1 MKKKEKPKY
10 GVWSNVCFMVK
21 HAWREHK
28 SVIFLCVASSLMM
41 IGIHLTELFIV
52 PVILQQIQDK
62 VSIGKLLLSIAAF
75 TASLMLLRGLISY
88 GKVNGFVGRLAVR
101 TEILQCVHDKA
112 ANTSY
117 PNLKDPRVNALMEC
131 ALSEEECDYFPEE
144 KIWET
149 LENLLTHSLC
159 FALYVVLLPNLPSVL
174 LITVIITSALSF
186 IAEQYMQRWNYS
198 HKTELFQS
206 LHKINYIKEKS
217 QDTSIGKEIRIF
229 GVDKWLNQIYAAAL
243 KSYELLCIKK
253 QRVQAVV
260 ALLDTVL
267 EFLRNGIAYLFLIG
281 SVVKGEMNAPEFL
294 LYFSAFSGFSEW
306 IIGIM
311 KDCIELNEESMGLS
325 KVQEY
330 LNLREQFCF
339 EGGNPIPVSEA
350 YTLTLEDVTF
360 QYPGAPFPT
369 LKKINLTIHAGEKL
383 AVVGLNGAGKTTL
396 VKLLCGF
403 YDPTEGRVLLNG
415 TDIRTFNRNEYYQLF
430 SAVFQDYSILDMTL
444 GENVT
449 QTSRP
454 YDQDRV
460 TQCLDKAG
468 LLDYVRTLPKGC
480 DTPMG
485 KCVFLDRIQLSG
497 GQIQRLLLA
506 RALYKDGPV
515 MILDEPT
522 AALDPIAESDIYEKY
537 NSISR
542 GKTSVFISHRLAST
556 RFCDRIVFLEQGKIA
571 EEGTHTDLLIKNGGY
586 AKLFNIQARYY
597 QEGGAAKHEECT
609 N

>member
-1 MKKKEKPKY
+1 MKHIEKPKY
-10 GVWSNVCFMVK
+10 GIWSNVCFMVN

-28 SVIFLCVASSLMM
+28 SVIFLCTASSICM
-41 IGIHLTELFIV
+41 ICIHLIELFIV

-62 VSIGKLLLSIAAF
+62 VSIVKLLLSIATF
-75 TASLMLLRGLISY
+75 TVALMLLRGLISY
-88 GKVNGFVGRLAVR
+88 EKVNKFVGRLAVR

-117 PNLKDPRVNALMEC
+117 PNLKNPRINTLMEC
-131 ALSEEECDYFPEE
+131 ALSEEEDDYFPAE

-149 LENLLTHSLC
+149 LENLFTHSLC
-159 FALYVVLLPNLPSVL
+159 FAIYVALLSDLPSVL
-174 LITVIITSALSF
+174 LITVVVTSVLSF
-186 IAEQYMQRWNYS
+186 AAEQYLQRWNYS

-206 LHKINYIKEKS
+206 LHRINYIKDKS

-229 GVDKWLNQIYAAAL
+229 GIDKWLNQIYADAL
-243 KSYELLCIKK
+243 RSYELLCIKK
-253 QRVQAVV
+253 QRFQAIV
-260 ALLDTVL
+260 AALDTVL
-267 EFLRNGIAYLFLIG
+267 EFLRNGIAYIFLIG
-281 SVVKGEMNAPEFL
+281 SVTKGEMSAPEFL

-306 IIGIM
+306 VIGII
-311 KDCIELNEESMGLS
+311 KDCIELNEVSLGLS
-325 KVQEY
+325 KIQEY
-330 LNLREQFCF
+330 LNIQEPFCF
-339 EGGNPIPVSEA
+339 DSGNPIPASKG
-350 YTLTLEDVTF
+350 YTLTLENVTF
-360 QYPGAPFPT
+360 QYPEAPAPT

-415 TDIRTFNRNEYYQLF
+415 TDIRTFNRNQYYQLF

-444 GENVT
+444 GENIT
-449 QTSRP
+449 QTSSSP
-454 YDQDRV
+454 DRDKLA
-460 TQCLDKAG
+460 QCLGKAG
-468 LLDYVRTLPKGC
+468 LLDYVQSLPKGC

-485 KCVFLDRIQLSG
+485 KCVFLDGIQLSG

-537 NSISR
+537 NSISK

-556 RFCDRIVFLEQGKIA
+556 RFCDRIVFLEQGIIT
-571 EEGTHTDLLIKNGGY
+571 EEGTHSDLLMKNGGY

-597 QEGGAAKHEECT
+597 QEGGTTKHEECIY
-609 N
+609 